1 MKLLTENIMKKLTVI
16 IACIA
21 LAACSG
27 KYGAGV
33 PEKYYPLLDEAF
45 AKAGANS
52 QRLLDALAATPKAE
66 QEGMA
71 YLISYMPHGDLD
83 TMDVTLLAENVKY
96 AYMARTE
103 FGWTKSLPDSI
114 FLNEVLPYASVDERR
129 DSWRKEYYDI
139 FASKVAGAASI
150 REAIAAVNTG
160 INETVGVEY
169 NTLRE
174 KTNQSPSESMRQHMA
189 SCTGL
194 SIILVDAFRS
204 VGIPARFAGTAAWH
218 DDRGNHSWVE
228 VWVDGEWYFT
238 EFYPNELND
247 SWFLADAGKATAG
260 SREYAVYATSFR
272 PTGDSFPMVW
282 TPESD
287 KVHGED
293 VTDRYVA
300 VYNAREDLRAELGT
314 YVPVGL
320 VMYERPTKRPVQSGD
335 RVAVN
340 VDVFR
345 DGEQMGG
352 GRTSGPT
359 RDMND
364 VLTFMLEKN
373 ATYTFKYTNASGEL
387 TEVTAH
393 VGDSPVTFTE
403 YFHN

>member
-1 MKLLTENIMKKLTVI
+1 MKRLTVI

-45 AKAGANS
+45 ASAGDNAG
-52 QRLLDALAATPKAE
+52 RLLDALKETPKE
-66 QEGMA
+66 QREGMA
-71 YLISYMPHGDLD
+71 YLISYMPQGDLD
-83 TMDVTLLAENVKY
+83 TMDVALLRENVAY
-96 AYMARTE
+96 AYMARTAFPWAE
-103 FGWTKSLPDSI
+103 ALPDSI
-114 FLNEVLPYASVDERR
+114 FLNEVLPYASVDEKR
-129 DSWRKEYYDI
+129 DPWRKEYYET
-139 FASKVAGAASI
+139 FARKVAGTDNI
-150 REAIAAVNTG
+150 RDAITAVNTG

-194 SIILVDAFRS
+194 SIILTDAFRS

-228 VWVDGEWYFT
+228 VWIDGEWYFT
-238 EFYPNELND
+238 EFYPNALND

-260 SREYAVYATSFR
+260 DHVYAVYATSYR
-272 PTGDSFPMVW
+272 PTGDWFPMVW
-282 TPESD
+282 TPESTE
-287 KVHGED
+287 VHGTD
-293 VTDRYVA
+293 VTGRYVA
-300 VYNAREDLRAELGT
+300 IYNAREDLRAKSGT
-314 YVPVGL
+314 YVPVGF
-320 VMYERPTKRPVQSGD
+320 VMYERPTTRPVRSGD
-335 RVAVN
+335 RVAAN

-359 RDMND
+359 HDMND

-373 ATYTFKYTNASGEL
+373 AAYVFRYENARGEL
-387 TEVTAH
+387 TEVTAY
-393 VGDSPVTFTE
+393 VGDSPATFE
-403 YFHN
+403 GYFNVGSTNSN